1 MLILDLFGHFES
13 LNTTEKY
20 FSVPKLGIVSYGI
33 SMTTLEEVF
42 LKLEAEEDDS
52 NNETSEL
59 EENASLKKNAS
70 LTAGETD
77 IGARS
82 HNLYASTA
90 VLEKTVQSDG
100 KRRVSLWVQ
109 LMALLEVCGSL

>member
-1 MLILDLFGHFES
+1 
-13 LNTTEKY
+13 
-20 FSVPKLGIVSYGI
+20 
-33 SMTTLEEVF
+33 MTTLEEVF
-42 LKLEAEEDDS
+42 LKLEEEEGDS
-52 NNETSEL
+52 INETSEL

-90 VLEKTVQSDG
+90 VLEQTGPSDG
-100 KRRVSLWVQ
+100 KRHVSLWVH
-109 LMALLEVCGSL
+109 LKALLEVPD